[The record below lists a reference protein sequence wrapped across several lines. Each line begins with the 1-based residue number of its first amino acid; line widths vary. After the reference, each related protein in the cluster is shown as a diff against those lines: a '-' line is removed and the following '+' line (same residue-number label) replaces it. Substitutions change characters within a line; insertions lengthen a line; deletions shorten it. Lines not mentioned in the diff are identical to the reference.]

1 MKFINKGKD
10 IQVRIREKTGYR
22 WKAARKNKIIN
33 LPEKIGLINGLDQLN
48 VTEGKIGKT
57 KVETKQ
63 SVPEKEVQYT
73 NDSEFYKELLK
84 IKGIGKFTAEDIVDW
99 GTKEKLI
106 EVVKLKGALPFRNDI
121 EKILRKK
128 YG

>member
-1 MKFINKGKD
+1 MRFINKGKD

-63 SVPEKEVQYT
+63 VEYT

>member
-63 SVPEKEVQYT
+63 VEYT

-128 YG
+128 YD